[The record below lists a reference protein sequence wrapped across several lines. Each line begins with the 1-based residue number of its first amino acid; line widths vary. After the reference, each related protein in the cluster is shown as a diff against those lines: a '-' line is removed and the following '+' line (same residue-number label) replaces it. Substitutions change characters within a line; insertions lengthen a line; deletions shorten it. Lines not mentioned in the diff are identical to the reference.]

1 MTEPSPWT
9 VLESQTLIEDR
20 WISLRADRLRNAAG
34 EELTP
39 WYVLAYPDWAVVVPL
54 TADDRLVLIRQWRH
68 AVQNWCLEL
77 PGGVIDAGDA
87 DAIAAGRREL
97 LEETGHAAQAWRHLY
112 AAWPNP
118 AIQTNRLHVLLAKD
132 VTEVAPVAHEPG
144 ESIRVEAWPVADVL
158 AAITEGAFGQAMHV
172 GAILAGLAAAGRIRV

>member
-1 MTEPSPWT
+1 MTDPSPWT
-9 VLESQTLIEDR
+9 VLESRPLIEDR

-34 EELTP
+34 EELAP
-39 WYVLAYPDWAVVVPL
+39 WYVLDYPDWAVVIPL

-68 AVQNWCLEL
+68 AVQSWCLEL

-97 LEETGHAAQAWRHLY
+97 LEETGHAAKRWQHLY

-118 AIQTNRLHVLLAKD
+118 AIQTNRLHVLLATG
-132 VTEVAPVAHEPG
+132 VEEAAPVSHEPG
-144 ESIRVEAWPVADVL
+144 ESIHVEAWPVADVL
-158 AAITEGAFGQAMHV
+158 AGIGKGAFGQAMHV
-172 GAILAGLAAAGRIRV
+172 GAILAGLAAAGRIRL